1 MTEHR
6 EENRREELDQYPAET
21 NDKRHIHHHEVPSFG
36 RACPRPLMWN
46 DGRGRRS
53 TFTAKD
59 VFFTTIAVKKYGGS
73 WEMLSTIF
81 IIKMP
86 TFIKTITAFI
96 EVVFPKIHE
105 EWVPSQ
111 AA

>member
-21 NDKRHIHHHEVPSFG
+21 NDKRHIHHHEVPSF
-36 RACPRPLMWN
+36 
-46 DGRGRRS
+46 GRRS